1 MAEATVL
8 AQPEAASAPTAARA
22 DVSRPARVERRTTA
36 PRRVAAGAGALLRRP
51 ALVLSL
57 AVLALVALA
66 AVAPHVLAPGD
77 PLAAAPDD
85 KLRAPSAEHL
95 FGTDQLG
102 RDVLTRVVHGTRLSL
117 SAAGLAVALGVSAGA
132 GLGLVAG
139 YVGGR
144 LDAALMRVCDVL
156 LAVPAILLSLA
167 VVAALGFG
175 TLNVAIAVGVGSVA
189 TCARL
194 VRSQVLSVGRS
205 PYVEAAV
212 AGGASR
218 TRVLARHVLPNAV
231 QPVLTLAAL
240 ELGQA
245 VLAVSSLS
253 FLGFGPQ
260 PPTPEWGALVAGG
273 RDFLATSWWLTTLP
287 GLAIVA
293 TVLATSYVSRS
304 LERDGGDR

>member
-1 MAEATVL
+1 RQPRRRPALPGARPEGRRHAPARAPAARPARRRAARARRGEGVTMAEATVL

-51 ALVLSL
+51 ALALSL

-77 PLAAAPDD
+77 PLAAVPDD

-95 FGTDQLG
+95 FCTDQLG
-102 RDVLTRVVHGTRLSL
+102 RDVLSRVVHGTRLSL
-117 SAAGLAVALGVSAGA
+117 SAAGLAVALGVSVGA

-175 TLNVAIAVGVGSVA
+175 TLNVAIAVGVDRKSV
-189 TCARL
+189 
-194 VRSQVLSVGRS
+194 V
-205 PYVEAAV
+205 
-212 AGGASR
+212 
-218 TRVLARHVLPNAV
+218 
-231 QPVLTLAAL
+231 
-240 ELGQA
+240 
-245 VLAVSSLS
+245 
-253 FLGFGPQ
+253 
-260 PPTPEWGALVAGG
+260 
-273 RDFLATSWWLTTLP
+273 
-287 GLAIVA
+287 
-293 TVLATSYVSRS
+293 
-304 LERDGGDR
+304 